1 MMTTHTSLVLGAA
14 ALLAA
19 PVWAQSSV
27 TVYGIVDMGYAWR
40 GDNVV
45 DGVGNR
51 SAIDSGLAS
60 GSRIGFRGT
69 EMLGNG
75 LKAGF
80 VLEQGILADTGGSA
94 QGGRTF
100 GRQAFVSLGGAF
112 GSVALGRQ
120 YAPGYLLTSDV
131 DPFASGTVGQYNNV
145 YLTEYRWDNQISYT
159 TPSWGGLSVFA
170 GYTLDVDGDESAA
183 NRGSGN
189 IGDVRGWA
197 IVPQYR
203 SGAVV
208 VGVNIQELR
217 ARAAGLR
224 DGDRIRVYD
233 LAGTYDL
240 EVVKIAAMYGVRR
253 ADRVDFSPDTGAL
266 GGEDSRQWML
276 GVTVPAGAAG
286 KVLASYTRRVT
297 EVAGG
302 GGDARASQWAL
313 GYEHYLSRRTHLYAV
328 YADIDNNRLAEASAT
343 LFGAVGDASNGGN
356 GYQRGVS
363 LGIRH
368 TF

>member
-1 MMTTHTSLVLGAA
+1 ML
-14 ALLAA
+14 
-19 PVWAQSSV
+19 
-27 TVYGIVDMGYAWR
+27 
-40 GDNVV
+40 
-45 DGVGNR
+45 
-51 SAIDSGLAS
+51 DSGLAS

-159 TPSWGGLSVFA
+159 TPSWGGLSVLA

-183 NRGSGN
+183 NRGSGD

-208 VGVNIQELR
+208 VVEVVVVGAWLHFLERGLHGLTAATSAATMASAAAAGPQDSTVTAATAVVTESAAIAAAMRRATGACR
-217 ARAAGLR
+217 ARPSGVVTMELPRGLGAAWGVWEP
-224 DGDRIRVYD
+224 DTSIRHR
-233 LAGTYDL
+233 L
-240 EVVKIAAMYGVRR
+240 RR
-253 ADRVDFSPDTGAL
+253 AT
-266 GGEDSRQWML
+266 
-276 GVTVPAGAAG
+276 
-286 KVLASYTRRVT
+286 
-297 EVAGG
+297 
-302 GGDARASQWAL
+302 
-313 GYEHYLSRRTHLYAV
+313 
-328 YADIDNNRLAEASAT
+328 AEA
-343 LFGAVGDASNGGN
+343 G
-356 GYQRGVS
+356 
-363 LGIRH
+363 
-368 TF
+368 